1 VKCPGCKAE
10 VPSGKRYCIKC
21 GAVLPLICSNCG
33 SFNAPDARFC
43 GDCGKPLE
51 SPLATNFSSRPA
63 QSAER
68 RQLTVMFVDLVG
80 STALSARL
88 DLEDLREIFHRYH
101 RCCATEINKAGGFV
115 AKYIGDGV
123 LAYFGYPQAHEDDPE
138 HAVRAGLAVIDA
150 VGGLL
155 APQRLQARIGIATGV
170 VVVGDL
176 LGTGSAQEQTVVG
189 ETPNLAARLQAL
201 AEPDDCVIA
210 ESTRRHIGSLFQL
223 RELGPQQL
231 KGFAEP
237 QFAWSVVSANRALG
251 RFEALRSAAIPLV
264 GREEE
269 LELLL
274 RRWRQAGSGEGRVV
288 LLGGE
293 PGIGKSRLVMELE
306 GRLEAKQHATLR
318 YYSSPNDSDSAFHP
332 IVMQLERSAG
342 LQRHDAPSV
351 NLDRLRAVLQ
361 PLPNRDTDIQLVGDL
376 LSIATAD
383 CFAPLTLSPGIKKQK
398 TLDAL
403 AWQLEG
409 MSQRQ
414 PLLVIYEDVH
424 WLDPSSRELLDISA
438 ERAARLPVL
447 LVVTFRP
454 PFQPPWA
461 GQAHVT
467 TLSLNRL
474 ARREGAA
481 LVESVVGRNL
491 LSAKTTE
498 EIVERADGIP
508 LFVEELTKVILET
521 GVQPDNSSKPPQTAP
536 YAALTVPDTLY
547 ASLMAR
553 LDRLDPDAREVAQI
567 GAAIGREF
575 SYELL
580 VRVARRT
587 GEELQGA
594 LTALGD
600 AGLAYCRG
608 TQPQAVFLFKHA
620 LVRDAAYGSL
630 LRKSRQELHVQIAKV
645 LEESFPETAE
655 MQPEVIALHYS
666 KGGRAEEAVTW
677 WRAAGQRASRLSQN
691 AEATVH
697 LSKALELIAA
707 VEGGRDRDLLELSI
721 RIDLGGPLI
730 GSKGWNA
737 PELEENYARA
747 WALCERTGVTE
758 QAFPVL
764 WGQYVA
770 DGYRATGGLAI
781 TEEKANRFLQLAKL
795 QQDKGLEVV
804 GHRML
809 GVQLVSRGDFA
820 RGRQHLEQAIALYDP
835 AHHQSLAFTYSLN
848 PRVSALVTLGLTL
861 QYLGFPDQA
870 SHFGERGVEEATQ
883 SGHFNT
889 LGVALHLTGRL
900 RAYQRNGTQ
909 LRRLASQL
917 ITLSREQG
925 ATDWLL
931 AGEILLAWQ
940 NAREGALEPG
950 LEVIKRGVDGLRARK
965 LNIWLPNYLL
975 MQAELCSEAH
985 RFDEA
990 LQLLDEAFE
999 LMHSQDHPV
1008 CEAELHRLRACTEF
1022 SRGASAS
1029 VVESCF
1035 DRSLDVA
1042 RGQGTKFWELRAATS
1057 RARFWRHRG
1066 MHAEA
1071 STLLAPLYDWF
1082 TEGFNTFDLREAKG
1096 LLDALKP

>member
-1 VKCPGCKAE
+1 
-10 VPSGKRYCIKC
+10 
-21 GAVLPLICSNCG
+21 
-33 SFNAPDARFC
+33 
-43 GDCGKPLE
+43 
-51 SPLATNFSSRPA
+51 
-63 QSAER
+63 
-68 RQLTVMFVDLVG
+68 MFVDLVG

-88 DLEDLREIFHRYH
+88 DAEDLREVFHRYH
-101 RCCATEINKAGGFV
+101 HCCATEIKKAGGFV
-115 AKYIGDGV
+115 AKYLGDGV
-123 LAYFGYPQAHEDDPE
+123 LAYFGYPRAHEDDPE
-138 HAVRAGLAVIDA
+138 RAVRAGLALIDA
-150 VGGLL
+150 VGNQA
-155 APQRLQARIGIATGV
+155 APQRLQVRIGIATGI

-176 LGTGSAQEQTVVG
+176 LGTGSAREQTVVG

-201 AEPDDCVIA
+201 AEPDSCVIG

-231 KGFAEP
+231 RGFVEP
-237 QFAWSVVSANRALG
+237 QYAWSVVAENRALG
-251 RFEALRSAAIPLV
+251 RFEALRTAGPLV

-293 PGIGKSRLVMELE
+293 PGIGKSRLLMELE
-306 GRLEAKQHATLR
+306 GRLEAERHLTLR
-318 YYSSPNDSDSAFHP
+318 YFSSPNDSNSAFHP
-332 IVMQLERSAG
+332 IIMQLERTAG
-342 LQRHDAPSV
+342 LNRHEAPSV

-361 PLPNRDTDIQLVGDL
+361 PSPAREADVQLIGDL
-376 LSIATAD
+376 LSIPTTD
-383 CFAPLTLSPGIKKQK
+383 CLAPLTMSPDTKKRK
-398 TLDAL
+398 TFEAL

-409 MSQRQ
+409 LSRRH

-424 WLDPSSRELLDISA
+424 WLDPSSRELLDISV

-447 LVVTFRP
+447 LVITFRS

-467 TLSLNRL
+467 ALSLNRL
-474 ARREGAA
+474 ARREGTA

-521 GVQPDNSSKPPQTAP
+521 GIQLDDSSKPSLTAP
-536 YAALTVPDTLY
+536 HSAPSVPATLH

-553 LDRLDPDAREVAQI
+553 LDRLDAEAREVAQI

-575 SYELL
+575 AYELL
-580 VRVARRT
+580 VQVARQSDAQLR
-587 GEELQGA
+587 GA
-594 LTALGD
+594 LRALGE
-600 AGLAYCRG
+600 AGLLYSRG
-608 TQPQAVFLFKHA
+608 TLPQAVFLFKHA
-620 LVRDAAYGSL
+620 LIRDAAYGSM
-630 LRKSRQELHVQIAKV
+630 LRRTRQELHVQIAKV
-645 LEESFPETAE
+645 LEESFPEIAK
-655 MQPEVIALHYS
+655 MQPEVIAHHYS
-666 KGGRAEEAVTW
+666 QGGRGEEAVAW

-691 AEATVH
+691 VEAAVH
-697 LSKALELIAA
+697 LSKALELIAS
-707 VEGGRDRDLLELSI
+707 VNEGRERDLLELSI

-737 PELEENYARA
+737 PELEENYEKA
-747 WALCERTGVTE
+747 WTLCERTGASH

-770 DGYRATGGLAI
+770 GGYRAAGGLAL
-781 TEEKANRFLQLAKL
+781 TEEKARRFLQLAR
-795 QQDKGLEVV
+795 QQKDTGLEVV

-835 AHHQSLAFTYSLN
+835 VHHQSLAFSYSLN

-870 SHFGERGVEEATQ
+870 SHVGDQGVEEARQ

-900 RAYQRNGTQ
+900 RSYQRDGVQ

-925 ATDWLL
+925 ASDWLL
-931 AGEILLAWQ
+931 AGEILLALQ
-940 NAREGALEPG
+940 DAREGALEQG
-950 LEVIKRGVDGLRARK
+950 LDAIRRGIDGLRARK

-975 MQAELCSEAH
+975 MQAEVSGEAR

-990 LQLLDEAFE
+990 LHLLDEAME
-999 LMHSQDHPV
+999 LMQSQDHTV
-1008 CEAELHRLRACTEF
+1008 CEAESHRLRACTEF
-1022 SRGASAS
+1022 ARGANAS
-1029 VVESCF
+1029 VVENCF
-1035 DRSLDVA
+1035 DRALDSA
-1042 RGQGTKFWELRAATS
+1042 RRQGAKFWELRAAVS
-1057 RARFWRHRG
+1057 RSRFWRDRG
-1066 MHAEA
+1066 MRAEA
-1071 STLLAPLYDWF
+1071 IALLARF
-1082 TEGFNTFDLREAKG
+1082 TEGFNTPDLKEAKA
-1096 LLDALKP
+1096 LLDELAA